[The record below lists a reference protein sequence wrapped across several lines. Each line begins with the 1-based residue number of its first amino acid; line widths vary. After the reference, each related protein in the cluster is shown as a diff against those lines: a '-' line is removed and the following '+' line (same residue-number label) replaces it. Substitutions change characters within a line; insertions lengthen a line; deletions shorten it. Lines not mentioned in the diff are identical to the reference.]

1 MGKTATALAAF
12 VSATA
17 AYQTLT
23 AQAKPAQYVMSADA
37 VKFTPLDPKDP
48 GGINVS
54 VVSGQLQGKGPV
66 TFFMRLPK
74 GPAPLHTHSAGY
86 YGIVVRGQA
95 KHWPAGGE
103 TKAQVLNPGSHWY
116 QPGKAP
122 HGDECLANQCL
133 LLLQFES
140 GFDFMPAK

>member
-1 MGKTATALAAF
+1 MGKILIALAAF
-12 VSATA
+12 GFA
-17 AYQTLT
+17 AVAGQTLI
-23 AQAKPAQYVMSADA
+23 AQTRPAEYVLGANA
-37 VKFTPLDPKDP
+37 VKFMPLDPKDP
-48 GGINVS
+48 GGINVA

-86 YGIVVRGQA
+86 YAVVVRGQA

-103 TKAQVLNPGSHWY
+103 AKAQVLNPGSHWY

-122 HGDECLANQCL
+122 HGDECLANECL